1 MTYLKHYSQSM
12 KSLNQKNRSLSLIKC
27 MLYCKISKISLS
39 DNLSLNKRSIFI
51 IGGTD
56 RALDREE
63 SGVAFGTALQDT
75 RTTKEGEMVLI
86 SLYNVDKALKEIT
99 HKIG

>member
-1 MTYLKHYSQSM
+1 
-12 KSLNQKNRSLSLIKC
+12 
-27 MLYCKISKISLS
+27 
-39 DNLSLNKRSIFI
+39 
-51 IGGTD
+51 
-56 RALDREE
+56 LDREE
-63 SGVAFGTALQDT
+63 NAVAFGTALQDT